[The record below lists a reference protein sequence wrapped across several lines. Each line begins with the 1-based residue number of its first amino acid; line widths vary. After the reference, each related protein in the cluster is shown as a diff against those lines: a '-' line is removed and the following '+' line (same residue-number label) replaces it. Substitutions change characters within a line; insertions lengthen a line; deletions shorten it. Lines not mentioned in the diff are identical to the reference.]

1 MLDLDHITVQD
12 IRQGYRLTGCPRQ
25 YSCLFCT
32 AVFDEGQIYEQD
44 GKLYTADRAISL
56 HIQKTHQS
64 VFEQLLKLDKRFIGL
79 TDNQKKVLRLMYQG
93 YDTRRIAEE
102 TGTAASTIRAQRFLF
117 KEKSRQAKLTLAL
130 FQTLE
135 DALQSA
141 PAKETDA
148 ETADS
153 LSPIH
158 ATAAQIDERFAIT
171 AADKEKV
178 IRTYV
183 VSRDPLV
190 IKGLP
195 VKEKRKL
202 VLLQLIAA
210 CFTPGQ
216 LYTEKEINAIIQPIY
231 ADFVTIRRYLIEYG
245 YLDRTPSGSSYW
257 IKSAGE

>member
-1 MLDLDHITVQD
+1 MLDLDHMSVQE
-12 IRQGYRLTGCPRQ
+12 IRQGYRLSGCPCQ
-25 YSCLFCT
+25 YRCIFCD
-32 AVFDEGQIYEQD
+32 AVFDEGRIYEQD
-44 GKLYTADRAISL
+44 GQLCTAARAITL
-56 HIQKTHQS
+56 HIQKSHQS

-135 DALQSA
+135 DTAQSA
-141 PAKETDA
+141 PAGEPDNEEA
-148 ETADS
+148 ES
-153 LSPIH
+153 ISPIH

-178 IRTYV
+178 IRSYV
-183 VSRDPLV
+183 VSLDPLV

-210 CFTPGQ
+210 CFSPGQ
-216 LYTEKEINAIIQPIY
+216 LYTEKEVNAVIQPIY

-257 IKSAGE
+257 VKTTEK